1 VNELMWQPHR
11 DTSSAPERIIAP
23 FPRLP
28 LCHLPT
34 PLEPMPRLAAHLGG
48 LPLFIK
54 RDDATGLA
62 FGGNKARK
70 LEFELAHLLVDGV
83 DTLVT
88 VGAMQSNHARQT
100 AAAAAKLGIACELVL
115 EQRRTASEDAHRQSG
130 NVLLDRLLGA
140 ALNVVPSGSLEQAVQ
155 ERMAQ
160 LRSAGRRPAF
170 VVAGASTGHGA
181 LGYAPCAIEMT
192 RQATEA
198 GVHLQHVFHATGSGG
213 TQAGLLA
220 GFRLM
225 GMPTKVWGICHGAPP
240 SKVDV
245 VARIIG
251 EIETIIECR
260 LGIGRDDVLTVGDYI
275 GAGYGEPTDAMLEAI
290 ALCATLEGIVLDPV
304 YTGKAMA
311 GLIDVVRRGVIPAGE
326 SVAFLHT
333 GGAPGLFGYAQMFAA
348 SAGPYETMRP

>member
-1 VNELMWQPHR
+1 MWDNKH
-11 DTSSAPERIIAP
+11 DTSSSTPERVIAP
-23 FPRLP
+23 FSRLP

-34 PLEPMPRLAAHLGG
+34 PLEPMPRLTAHLGG
-48 LPLFIK
+48 PQLFIK

-70 LEFELAHLLVDGV
+70 LEFELGRLLADGI

-88 VGAMQSNHARQT
+88 VGAVQSNHARQT

-115 EQRRTASEDAHRQSG
+115 EERRAASADAYRQSG

-140 ALNVVPSGSLEQAVQ
+140 SLNLVPAGKLAQAAQ

-160 LRSAGRRPAF
+160 LRSAGRKPAF

-181 LGYAPCAIEMT
+181 LGYALCAIEMT
-192 RQATEA
+192 RQAMAA
-198 GVHLQHVFHATGSGG
+198 GVHLEHVFHATGSGG

-251 EIETIIECR
+251 EIEAITGHR
-260 LGIGRDDVLTVGDYI
+260 FGIGRADILTLGDYI
-275 GAGYGEPTDAMLEAI
+275 GGGYGEPTDAMREAI
-290 ALCATLEGIVLDPV
+290 ALCANLEGIILDPV

-311 GLIDVVRRGVIPAGE
+311 GLIDVVRRGILRAGE

-333 GGAPGLFGYAQMFAA
+333 GGAPGLFAYPHMFTGT
-348 SAGPYETMRP
+348 AGSDETMRPRG